1 MGMWMGLE
9 INLISFIPL
18 ISQPNNIK
26 SSQSSIIY
34 FLAQRIGSIAI
45 IFSVIVNPLILI
57 APDFMNEFIKTILI
71 MALLLKLGAAPI
83 HKWFPEII
91 NNINWGEIFLLITWQ
106 KLAPLYIIRII
117 VTRSPIIYFSI
128 ISSAVVGAIGGL
140 NTTSIRKIIAYS
152 SINHLRWI
160 IVLLIIQSTWRK
172 YLILYRIILLLA
184 CSFFRCYNSF
194 NISQIINK
202 TSSFIE
208 KYTYSST
215 LLRIGGLPPFLGFL
229 PKWITMQAMINRNY
243 IWIIIIMLLISI
255 VTLFYYLRLIRP
267 ILIIYSTS
275 NKWHTKKYLSNKLI
289 IMIYINLLLPII
301 LITRFY

>member
-1 MGMWMGLE
+1 MGIWIGLE

-18 ISQPNNIK
+18 ISKPNNIK
-26 SSQSSIIY
+26 RSQSSIIY
-34 FLAQRIGSIAI
+34 FLAQRIGSMTI
-45 IFSVIVNPLILI
+45 IFSVIVNPFILVT
-57 APDFMNEFIKTILI
+57 PDFINEFIKAILI
-71 MALLLKLGAAPI
+71 IALLLKLGAAPI

-91 NNINWGEIFLLITWQ
+91 NNMDWKEIFLLITWQ

-117 VTRSPIIYFSI
+117 TTNSPLIYLSI
-128 ISSAVVGAIGGL
+128 ISSAIMGAIGGI
-140 NTTSIRKIIAYS
+140 NTTSIRKIMAYS

-160 IVLLIIQSTWRK
+160 IILLVIQSMWRK
-172 YLILYRIILLLA
+172 YLIIYRVILLLA
-184 CSFFRCYNSF
+184 CGFFRCYNSF
-194 NISQIINK
+194 NINQIINK

-229 PKWITMQAMINRNY
+229 PKWMTIQAIINRNY
-243 IWIIIIMLLISI
+243 IWLIIIILIISI

-275 NKWHTKKYLSNKLI
+275 NKWHTIKYLDNKIMI
-289 IMIYINLLLPII
+289 IMYINLLLPII